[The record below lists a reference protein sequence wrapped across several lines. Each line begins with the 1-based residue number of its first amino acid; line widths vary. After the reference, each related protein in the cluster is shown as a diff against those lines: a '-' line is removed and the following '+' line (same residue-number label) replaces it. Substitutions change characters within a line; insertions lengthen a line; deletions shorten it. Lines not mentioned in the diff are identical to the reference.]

1 LSERPGRWCAWRL
14 GGDSRLCAGRGYTS
28 QLTLA
33 VRRKP
38 KLAGRPGGDAGRTPG
53 EGGIAAQ
60 PGERGASAPRWKRC
74 RRTPGSHALRAGG
87 CGSPQ
92 TVELPGLR
100 GAGRVSRARHG
111 YTSQLTLAVRRKPKL
126 AGRPGGDAGRTPGGA
141 ALLRNQANVG
151 RQPLGGSAANAPP
164 GRMPC
169 GPVAAGAR
177 KPLNCRGLRGA
188 GRVSRA
194 RHGDTSQLTLAVR
207 RPLAVGC
214 LAAREG
220 SVAG

>member
-1 LSERPGRWCAWRL
+1 M
-14 GGDSRLCAGRGYTS
+14 CAGRGYTS

-33 VRRKP
+33 VRRTL
-38 KLAGRPGGDAGRTPG
+38 KLAGRQGATLGKRLGR
-53 EGGIAAQ
+53 
-60 PGERGASAPRWKRC
+60 
-74 RRTPGSHALRAGG
+74 
-87 CGSPQ
+87 
-92 TVELPGLR
+92 
-100 GAGRVSRARHG
+100 
-111 YTSQLTLAVRRKPKL
+111 
-126 AGRPGGDAGRTPGGA
+126 A

-194 RHGDTSQLTLAVR
+194 RHGYTSQLTLAVR
-207 RPLAVGC
+207 RPFAVGRWVPSPGRRIRC
-214 LAAREG
+214 GL
-220 SVAG
+220 SC